1 MSISN
6 YVLPTQ
12 VIDAA
17 RAVYVY
23 TNYKIVKD
31 VVTQILDFS
40 VEVIWLDVRVPG
52 LHILIRIYYEATTWR
67 KLSLLNKVCV
77 DGLLLKARKTN
88 NTFLLMIKL

>member
-23 TNYKIVKD
+23 THYKIVKD

-40 VEVIWLDVRVPG
+40 VEVIWLDVPG

-67 KLSLLNKVCV
+67 KLLLLNKVCV